1 MNWKKRQ
8 RTGLQKTA
16 AQVFLS
22 EENESTDKDDQP
34 FDWVKQAKAKKA
46 MPESKD
52 VKAKRLVQ
60 EGMDLAEKGR
70 FWEAITRWDES
81 LETVPNQAKI
91 YEMKAQVLMELN
103 EIFPAVD
110 CAKKAVFLYSQW
122 AIAYQTLGKTQLD
135 VGNIG
140 NALKNFQ
147 RAFHI
152 DPLLPEIYREDI
164 CWCVELQRRKKE
176 LEEEQRKLDLDKL
189 WKVAEEA
196 LAKAEDE
203 DEETHME
210 QDSF

>member
-22 EENESTDKDDQP
+22 EENESTDKDDQV

-110 CAKKAVFLYSQW
+110 CALKAVSLDPQW
-122 AIAYQTLGKTQLD
+122 AIAYQTLGRTQLD
-135 VGNIG
+135 VGDIE

-164 CWCVELQRRKKE
+164 CWCVELRRRKKE

-196 LAKAEDE
+196 RAKAEDE
-203 DEETHME
+203 DEEIHME